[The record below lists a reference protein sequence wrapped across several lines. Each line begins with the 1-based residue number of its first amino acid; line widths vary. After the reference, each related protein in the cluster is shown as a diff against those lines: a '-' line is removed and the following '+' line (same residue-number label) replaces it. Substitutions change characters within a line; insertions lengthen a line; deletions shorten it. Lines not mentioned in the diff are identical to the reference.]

1 MNNTATTINTEKTNS
16 VKIDSTT
23 AYTGQV
29 VEWGVIY
36 KKKNVTVKGTI
47 ARILGEKATVVLAK
61 GEAMLIKPLKNLKP
75 STYRKAVEGIKLV
88 NVSSYNESDEVGTGH
103 KPFVALI
110 AKEGKNIIKV
120 EGKGE
125 KISITAA
132 PDEAEKKVTGT
143 ELKSLVQEIKD
154 FGVLNGVPDLKV
166 NEFVLFEVFAR
177 PYNFNLKAYIDKRR
191 KGKSCFNCISVEDC
205 HGYYVGKHHA
215 NWEACKF
222 HKTAEAIGLLVEE
235 TDAKK
240 VEVVKEVKADTDVK
254 VEAVKEVVAEKE
266 VKADTDVKVEAVKEV
281 VAEKEVKAEVK
292 VDKKAKKSTKNV
304 KLINEDKK
312 SDVEASGP
320 GKAASLKM
328 KESKKEEE
336 KEPKSVGLGAIPLR
350 PQFGPSKR
358 PSELIKAQKEKSAK
372 KASSPSK

>member
-266 VKADTDVKVEAVKEV
+266 VKA
-281 VAEKEVKAEVK
+281 EVK